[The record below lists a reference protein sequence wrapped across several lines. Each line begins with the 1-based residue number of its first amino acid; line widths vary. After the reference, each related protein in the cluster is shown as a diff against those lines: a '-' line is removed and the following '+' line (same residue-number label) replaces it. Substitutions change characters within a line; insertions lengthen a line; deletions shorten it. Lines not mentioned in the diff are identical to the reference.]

1 MKPKVEPKLPA
12 LLLLTLSVL
21 LTGCVGASLPLQP
34 QSVAPPRI
42 PSLPNEARASKVPMP
57 SMCSP
62 GCSQG
67 LTTLRESWL
76 PMPTDSALP
85 ALPASPSQTDYSLPL
100 GKKITSQPARQ

>member
-1 MKPKVEPKLPA
+1 MKPKVEPKLRA

-42 PSLPNEARASKVPMP
+42 PSLPNEARVSKVLTP
-57 SMCSP
+57 SMCSL

-76 PMPTDSALP
+76 PTLTDSASPGLP
-85 ALPASPSQTDYSLPL
+85 AKPTQTDYSLPI
-100 GKKITSQPARQ
+100 GKKLPQ